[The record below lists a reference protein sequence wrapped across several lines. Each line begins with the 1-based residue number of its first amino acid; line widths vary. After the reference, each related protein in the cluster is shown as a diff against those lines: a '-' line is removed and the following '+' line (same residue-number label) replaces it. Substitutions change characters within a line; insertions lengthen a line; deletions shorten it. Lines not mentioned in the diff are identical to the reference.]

1 MKNTYY
7 IFTLLLLVSSLSVAQ
22 NKKTKKADK
31 HYDRLEYVEAVEDYE
46 KLVKKGN
53 ADAYVYQ
60 RLADSYY
67 NISNTKKAET
77 YYKLYLAE
85 DPDANED
92 TYFRYAEM
100 LKANGNYNESN
111 KVMNNFASRYPRDTR
126 AKEFKNNPNYLDQ
139 IRNEKTMYTVNALGT
154 LNAENSDF
162 GAYEKDGKV
171 YFVSARNKSRRNY
184 AWNDQPT
191 LDVYMANKVA
201 DDFDEPTLIEGDV
214 NSKYHEGTIA
224 ISPDGNTMY
233 FTRNDYTDGDYEE
246 SSDGIGQLK
255 LYKSSLIN
263 DKWDDVQ
270 ELSFND
276 SEYSTGHPA
285 LSQDGR
291 TLYFSS
297 DMPGGFGMSD
307 LYKVAINED
316 GSFGEPKNLGA
327 HINTKGRDSFPFIDD
342 EGTLYFSSDGH
353 LGLGGLDVFYIDA
366 GNISLEDVKNM
377 GQPVNS
383 KGDDFAYSYNK
394 TNKAGYLSSNRGSE
408 DMLVPNDDIY
418 RVGVIEIKELDLIV
432 KVIDSE
438 TGDLIEGAD
447 VTIYNENQIQAASKL
462 TNEDATAEFM
472 LSGEKNFTIQIN
484 ADEYESNSASVS
496 ENDGEKVSLVVE
508 LDPIEKMITPEEVV
522 LNPIYFEFDK
532 SNITPEGAMELDRLV
547 AVMKKHETMEIFV
560 KAHTD
565 SRGANSYNLNLSEMR
580 AQSTVKYVVLKG
592 IDAARISGEGFG
604 ENEPKIKCG
613 SNCSEEQHQENR
625 RSEFKITK
633 K

>member
-7 IFTLLLLVSSLSVAQ
+7 IFTLLLLVTSLSVAQ

-31 HYDRLEYVEAVEDYE
+31 HYDRLEYVEAIEDYE

-67 NISNTKKAET
+67 NIYNTKKAET

-85 DPDANED
+85 DSDADED

-100 LKANGNYNESN
+100 LKANGNFNESN
-111 KVMNNFASRYPRDTR
+111 QVMNNFASRYPQDTR

-139 IRNEKTMYTVNALGT
+139 IRNGKTMYTVNALET
-154 LNAENSDF
+154 LNSENSDF
-162 GAYEKDGKV
+162 GAYEKGEKV
-171 YFVSARNKSRRNY
+171 YFVSARNKSRKNY

-255 LYKSSLIN
+255 LYKASLIN
-263 DKWDDVQ
+263 NMWDDVQ

-285 LSQDGR
+285 LSKDGK

-297 DMPGGFGMSD
+297 DMPGGFGLSD

-316 GSFGEPKNLGA
+316 GSFEEPENLGA
-327 HINTKGRDSFPFIDD
+327 NINTKGRDGFPFIDD

-366 GNISLEDVKNM
+366 GKTSLTDVKNM
-377 GQPVNS
+377 GTPVNS
-383 KGDDFAYSYNK
+383 TGDDFAYTYNK
-394 TNKAGYLSSNRGSE
+394 ANKSGYLSSNRGSE

-418 RVGVIEIKELDLIV
+418 RVGVIEIKELNLLV

-438 TGDLIEGAD
+438 TGDLIENAD
-447 VTIYNENQIQAASKL
+447 VTIYNENQAQVVSK
-462 TNEDATAEFM
+462 TTDKNAMAEFM
-472 LSGEKNFTIQIN
+472 LSGEKNYMVQVN
-484 ADEYESNSASVS
+484 SENYESNSASIS
-496 ENDGEKVSLVVE
+496 KNDGAKVSLVVE
-508 LDPIEKMITPEEVV
+508 LDPIEKIITEDEVV
-522 LNPIYFEFDK
+522 LKPIYFEFDK
-532 SNITPEGAMELDRLV
+532 SNITPEGAFELDSLV
-547 AVMKKHETMEIFV
+547 SVMKKHKTMEIFV

-565 SRGANSYNLNLSEMR
+565 NRGAKDYNLNLSERR
-580 AQSTVKYVVLKG
+580 AQSTVNYIVSKG

-604 ENEPKIKCG
+604 ENEPKVECG
-613 SNCSEEQHQENR
+613 SNCSEEQYQENR
-625 RSEFKITK
+625 RSEFKIVK